1 MLTFVALE
9 SLAWARGVVREDQ
22 GLLWT
27 APGGA
32 GASAGPGSDDLLFSP
47 LQATDNDVGTFGE
60 VSYFFSDD
68 PDR

>member
-9 SLAWARGVVREDQ
+9 SLVWARGVVREDR
-22 GLLWT
+22 GWLWT

-32 GASAGPGSDDLLFSP
+32 GASAGPGSDDLFLP

>member
-9 SLAWARGVVREDQ
+9 SLVWARGVVREDR
-22 GLLWT
+22 GWLWT

-32 GASAGPGSDDLLFSP
+32 GASAGPGSDDLFSP